1 MKFLLISQRAF
12 PNPNFRL
19 NDLTGH
25 GRIDVVIRC
34 ILAACRPMP
43 DNEINSIYCY
53 LKGSGD
59 QEEHGWLTWDK
70 RIDNHDE
77 VSLAAYIQNNWD
89 QLFTKGDLKEL
100 IQQINF
106 QKISYLHE
114 EGDLFQNFIELDSD
128 DLLVLGAQS
137 DLTSED
143 IDCLVIDS
151 KIKLADESMLASQ
164 VIVLFRQ
171 LKSM

>member
-25 GRIDVVIRC
+25 GRIDVVMRC

-53 LKGSGD
+53 LKGSED

-70 RIDNHDE
+70 TIDNHDE
-77 VSLAAYIQNNWD
+77 VSLAAHIQDKWKE
-89 QLFTKGDLKEL
+89 LFNHGNLTEL
-100 IQQINF
+100 IQQINCR
-106 QKISYLHE
+106 KIIHLHE
-114 EGDLFQNFIELDSD
+114 DGELIVSSNELDPEV
-128 DLLVLGAQS
+128 LLVLGAQS
-137 DLTSED
+137 DLMSED
-143 IDCLVIDS
+143 IDLLNIDS
-151 KIKLADESMLASQ
+151 KIRLASDSMLASQ
-164 VIVLFRQ
+164 VIVLVRQ
-171 LKSM
+171 LGSM